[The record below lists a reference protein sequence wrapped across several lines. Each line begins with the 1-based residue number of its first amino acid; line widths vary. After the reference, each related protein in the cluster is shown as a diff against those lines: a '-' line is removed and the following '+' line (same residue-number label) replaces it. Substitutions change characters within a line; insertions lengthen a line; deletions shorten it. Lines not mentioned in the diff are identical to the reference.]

1 MKRLLKIV
9 AHNWWLKLLAVGMAW
24 LLWSVVTQGAP
35 VETGFLVSFGL
46 RHLPENLRVEGEL
59 PTPVYVQL
67 RGPER
72 LVEGLR
78 QEELGVTIDL
88 ENSTAGEQEIVLL
101 PEYARVPPGV
111 EVVSFIPA
119 EVRIRLVVKKPAN
132 NGKK

>member
-1 MKRLLKIV
+1 MKRLLKMIM
-9 AHNWWLKLLAVGMAW
+9 HNWWLKLLAVGMAW

-35 VETGFLVSFGL
+35 VETGFLVSLGL

-78 QEELGVTIDL
+78 QDELGVTIDL
-88 ENSTAGEQEIVLL
+88 EGTSPGEREIVLL
-101 PEYARVPPGV
+101 PEHARVPPGV
-111 EVVSFIPA
+111 EVVGFIPT
-119 EVRIRLVVKKPAN
+119 EVRIRLVVKKPGN